1 MQQGNTLQTRLD
13 LPLWFKANLN
23 ASKKVAFYTVPGLN
37 NISSINQALTIDKT
51 AQYTCEAIQIAV
63 LRTIAEPPTTAA
75 WDAASVELLS
85 KMIAQTWFNFLK
97 NGREYVWSC
106 AAASLLATPTPIPGG
121 ATSGWDISKSVQAT
135 YTLAEPIIIP
145 GGQALNITQEWEAT
159 QDFTGLAV
167 QMTMFGILDR
177 DIARMG

>member
-23 ASKKVAFYTVPGLN
+23 ASKKVAFYTTPGLN

-63 LRTIAEPPTTAA
+63 MRTIADPPGTSA
-75 WDAASVELLS
+75 WDSASIELLA
-85 KMIAQTWFNFLK
+85 KMITTTWFNFLK

-106 AAASLLATPTPIPGG
+106 AASSLLSVPVYHPVAPTTGY
-121 ATSGWDISKSVQAT
+121 DISKSVQAT

-177 DIARMG
+177 DIARVG